1 RLTLGKG
8 QRRYQTDVEAYQLYL
23 RARTLVVLNG
33 PSNVEAIRLFEQ
45 VIARDPS
52 FAPAHAGLAD
62 AYAAMSWST
71 IGDASMS
78 LEEGLTGMRQAAI
91 RALELDPLLAEAHA
105 AIGVTYA
112 RELEW
117 ENAAKSFERA
127 IELNPNLPQ
136 IPVSYSHSLMETGQ
150 TEKALQLLSAAM
162 ISDPFSLQVR
172 RSLATAQF
180 VAGHYDEAIANW
192 RQILAADPDYPNANQ
207 VLARALTFA
216 GRPVDAIAV
225 WENLRDRP
233 ANEPRPGLGWERW
246 LTPAYVMAGR
256 RKDVDRLIAAHKNE
270 HPYRQALIYAALGD
284 KNRTFAALNRA
295 VDLVPHRVAFT
306 LVCPEMRLLR
316 GDPRLDALRKR
327 LNLR

>member
-1 RLTLGKG
+1 GR
-8 QRRYQTDVEAYQLYL
+8 
-23 RARTLVVLNG
+23 
-33 PSNVEAIRLFEQ
+33 SNVEAVRLFEQ

-52 FAPAHAGLAD
+52 YAPAHAGLAD
-62 AYAAMSWST
+62 AYAAMSWAT
-71 IGDASMS
+71 IAEGNMS
-78 LEEGLTGMRQAAI
+78 LEEGLARMRPAAI

-105 AIGVTYA
+105 AIGITYE

-127 IELNPNLPQ
+127 VTLNPNLTQ
-136 IPVSYSHSLMETGQ
+136 IPVSYSHTLMATGQ

-162 ISDPFSLQVR
+162 MSDPLSLQVR
-172 RSLATAQF
+172 HSLATAQF

-192 RQILAADPDYPNANQ
+192 RQILAADPDNPNGNQ
-207 VLARALTFA
+207 LLARALTFA
-216 GRPVDAIAV
+216 GRPVEAIVV
-225 WENLRDRP
+225 WENSHRT
-233 ANEPRPGLGWERW
+233 RPGDDWERW
-246 LTPAYVMAGR
+246 LTPAYVRAGG

-284 KNRTFAALNRA
+284 KDRTFAALNRA

-306 LVCPEMRLLR
+306 LVCPEMQLLR